1 MKNISAENISNKKF
15 RSVCVA
21 FAVVALVMTSV
32 TFAAESEKESTP
44 PKKKWDVNNPPGET
58 FKVSLDTRTG
68 TWMSVDVSPDGKQIV
83 FDLLGDLYLL
93 PIEGGEAKALTH
105 SVAWEMQAR
114 FSPDGKRLTYMSDAG
129 GGDNI
134 WVMDVDGKNAR
145 EVSKEKVRLL
155 NNPVWHPNGQY
166 IAARKHYTGT
176 RSLGSGE
183 IWLYHAGGAGQPTAN
198 GREGVALN
206 EKPNWQ
212 KDLGEPAFSPDGRH
226 VYYSQDTTPGMYFE
240 YNKDSNGQI
249 YQIFRKDLQSGKTKA
264 FVSGAGGAV
273 RPTPSPDGK
282 YLAFVRRIR
291 NQSVLFLKD
300 LTTGEET
307 PAWAGLERD
316 MQEIWAVHGV
326 YPSFGWL
333 PDSKQMVVWA
343 KGKIWRVD
351 PFAKTAKEIAFHVK
365 DTRDVKKPL
374 RFESKVA
381 PDKFDVH
388 QLRWV
393 NVSPTGDKVIYSA
406 LGVLYVRA
414 LPNGTPKRLTKQDD
428 HFEFHP
434 KFSRDGKSIVFTTW
448 NDATLG
454 SVRTLDLESGKE
466 TVLTQAPGKY
476 LEPALSPDGRQVVY
490 LKSRGG
496 YLTTP
501 WHGLD
506 TGVYA
511 INTDG
516 KSAPRLITEE
526 GTAPQFGNGNDSEH
540 MYLTRNFK
548 TGEVEWDM
556 QLVRVKLDKSE
567 EQVIVKS
574 EFANEFALSPDGAW
588 LAFSERF
595 HTYVMPL
602 PLAGKT
608 FTIGPKMENLPVKQL
623 DVNAGAYLHF
633 SGDSSKVHFAL
644 GDELFSRELKNAFTF
659 VDGAPKE
666 LPKPAE
672 LGVKIGFRETANKPS
687 AVTVISGA
695 RIVTMKGDEVIDDG
709 RIVVKDN
716 RIAAIGKAADVLTP
730 AGATVIDARGK
741 TIIPGIVDVH
751 WHGGMGENQII
762 PQQSWIDYASL
773 AFGVTTIHDPS
784 NDTATIF
791 THSEMQRAG
800 KIVAPRIYSTGTI
813 LYGAKANVSALVN
826 GLDDALTHLKRMK
839 AAGATTVKSYNQ
851 PRRDQRQQIVEAA
864 RQTSMMVVPEGG
876 ALFQHNMNMV
886 IDGHTGIEHALP
898 VEKVYDDVKQLW
910 SKTQVGYTPTLVVGY
925 GGLDGE
931 HYWYARSDVWKHP
944 LLSRYVPRTVLE
956 PRSVR
961 RMTAPDEDF
970 NVIKVARTATELQR
984 AGINVNVGA
993 HGQREGLG
1001 AHWEM
1006 WTLALGGM
1014 TPLEAI
1020 RVATLN
1026 GAKYLGMDKDI
1037 GSLEVGKLADL
1048 AIINGDVV
1056 EDIRQSDRLTHVMV
1070 NGRLYES
1077 ATMNEVGATPK
1088 ARKPFFFENSSGAP
1102 VPVDTQSFSHGDG
1115 DGH

>member
-1 MKNISAENISNKKF
+1 MKKF
-15 RSVCVA
+15 RNVVTSFAILFIAASTA
-21 FAVVALVMTSV
+21 FAADD
-32 TFAAESEKESTP
+32 EKDTTP
-44 PKKKWDVNNPPGET
+44 PKKKWDVNNPPTEAIS
-58 FKVSLDTRTG
+58 VPLDTRTG

-114 FSPDGKRLTYMSDAG
+114 FSPDGKRLTYLSDAG

-134 WVMDVDGKNAR
+134 WVMDIDGKNAR
-145 EVSKEKVRLL
+145 EVSKEKFRLL

-183 IWLYHAGGAGQPTAN
+183 IWLFHAGGG
-198 GREGVALN
+198 EGVQLN
-206 EKPNWQ
+206 EKANWQ
-212 KDLGEPAFSPDGRH
+212 KDLGEPAFSPDGRT
-226 VYYSQDTTPGMYFE
+226 VYYSQDTTPGNEFE

-249 YQIFRKDLQSGKTKA
+249 YQIFRKDLQTGKTKA

-291 NQSVLFLKD
+291 NQSTLFLKD
-300 LTTGEET
+300 LNTGEET
-307 PAWAGLERD
+307 PAWGELERD

-326 YPSFGWL
+326 YPSFAWL
-333 PDSKQMVVWA
+333 PGSKEIVVWA

-351 PFAKTAKEIAFHVK
+351 PFAKSAKEIPFHVK
-365 DTRDVKKPL
+365 DTRDVRQAL
-374 RFESKVA
+374 RFETPVA
-381 PDKFDVH
+381 PDQFDVH

-393 NVSPTGDKVIYSA
+393 NVSPQGDKVIYSA
-406 LGVLYVRA
+406 LGVIYVRA
-414 LPNGTPKRLTKQDD
+414 LPNGTPQRLTKQDD
-428 HFEFHP
+428 HFEFFP
-434 KFSRDGKSIVFTTW
+434 QFSRDGKSIVFTTW
-448 NDATLG
+448 NDVKLG
-454 SVRTLDLESGKE
+454 SVRLLDLPSGKE
-466 TVLTQAPGKY
+466 TVLTTSPGKY
-476 LEPALSPDGRQVVY
+476 LDPTFSPDGKQVVY
-490 LKSRGG
+490 QKARGG

-501 WHGLD
+501 WHGIE
-506 TGVYA
+506 TGVFVVS
-511 INTDG
+511 TEG
-516 KSAPRLITEE
+516 RGPPRLLTDD
-526 GTAPQFGNGNDSEH
+526 GSAPQFGRDNEH
-540 MYLTRNFK
+540 VYVTRTFK

-556 QLVRVKLDKSE
+556 QLVRFKLDKSE

-574 EFANEFALSPDGAW
+574 EFATDFALSPDGAW

-595 HTYVMPL
+595 HTFVMPM

-608 FTIGPKMENLPVKQL
+608 FTIGPKMKNLPVKQL
-623 DVNAGAYLHF
+623 DVNSGDYLHW
-633 SGDSSKVHFAL
+633 SGDSSKVYFSM
-644 GDELFSRELKNAFTF
+644 GDELFSSELKNAFAF
-659 VDGAPKE
+659 VADAPAE
-666 LPKPAE
+666 LPKAVE
-672 LGVKIGFRETANKPS
+672 TGMKIGFRQNANRPTAT
-687 AVTVISGA
+687 TVISGA
-695 RIVTMKGDEVIDDG
+695 RIVTMKGDEVIEDG
-709 RIVVKDN
+709 RIVVREN
-716 RIAAIGKAADVLTP
+716 RIAAIGKTVDIAVP
-730 AGATVIDARGK
+730 PGATMIDARGK

-762 PQQSWIDYASL
+762 PQQSWVNYASL

-784 NDTATIF
+784 NNTAEIF
-791 THSEMQRAG
+791 TQSELQRAG
-800 KIVAPRIYSTGTI
+800 KIVGPRIYSTGTV
-813 LYGAKANVSALVN
+813 LYGAKGNFASVVDS
-826 GLDDALTHLKRMK
+826 LDDALTHLKRMK

-851 PRRDQRQQIVEAA
+851 PRRDQRQQILEAA
-864 RQTSMMVVPEGG
+864 RQTQMMVVPEGG

-886 IDGHTGIEHALP
+886 VDGHTGIEHALP

-910 SKTQVGYTPTLVVGY
+910 AQTKVGYTPTLVVGY

-944 LLSRYVPRTVLE
+944 LLSLYVPRTVLE

-961 RMTAPDEDF
+961 RLTAPDEDF
-970 NVIKVARTATELQR
+970 NILRVARTATELQR
-984 AGINVNVGA
+984 AGIPVNVGA

-1014 TPLEAI
+1014 TSLEAI

-1026 GAKYLGMDKDI
+1026 GAKYLGMDRDI
-1037 GSLEVGKLADL
+1037 GSLEAGKLADL
-1048 AIINGDVV
+1048 AIIDGDVLK
-1056 EDIRQSDRLTHVMV
+1056 DIRNSDRLTHVML

-1077 ATMNEVGATPK
+1077 KTMNEVGATPR
-1088 ARKPFFFENSSGAP
+1088 ARAPFFFQNSTGAP
-1102 VPVDTQSFSHGDG
+1102 VPVDVQSFGHGDG
-1115 DGH
+1115 H